1 MGSLEFMKMAY
12 DSHTLFYLFLA
23 YSNNI
28 HSFESMSKLNNTLAV

>member
-1 MGSLEFMKMAY
+1 MGSLLEFMKIAY

-28 HSFESMSKLNNTLAV
+28 LSQI